1 MFKSPN
7 SVHNKARTQLLNK
20 QRMLSEVGFFSMKGL
35 YDFLSTLISMSRSF
49 FEKKRKRKKRG
60 VSLKENNRQ
69 GLSSVGFNNTL
80 KNYIYELI

>member
-7 SVHNKARTQLLNK
+7 SVLNKARTQLLNK

-49 FEKKRKRKKRG
+49 FEKKKKKKKG

-69 GLSSVGFNNTL
+69 GLSLVGFNNTL